1 MQRKI
6 IDKLIKWKNQTENKL
21 PLLIYGARQVGK
33 TYTLTEFAAQ
43 NYSNMIY
50 VNFEI
55 NPAIKSIFDGEIS
68 PERIISFLE
77 THFNQLIQP
86 DKTLIFFDE
95 IQSCERALTSL
106 KYFAESKKN
115 YHIAAAGSLLGVA
128 VNREKFSFPVG
139 KVQIET
145 LYPLDFEEFLWA
157 VDKRNLAEEIKTF
170 FKGNLPLPELFHQT
184 AINLFNEYL
193 ITGGMPG
200 VVAKYAADKDT
211 RGIIEI
217 KTNILNSY
225 IADMAKYAS
234 PAESVKIRT
243 AFNSIPLQLAKE
255 NKKFQ
260 YKLIKK
266 GSSASHFGAAIDWL
280 CSSGIVK
287 KCYRIEHGYVPLSA
301 YMDLSAFK
309 LYMSD
314 VGLLVQKSGLY
325 PQSVS
330 TLQNNFKGSLMEN
343 FAAQALS
350 TNGYEL
356 FYWESKS
363 IAEVDFVICID
374 GQNIPIEVKSSDNV
388 KSRSLNVYVNKYKP
402 VYSMRISS
410 KNFGYQND
418 IKSVPF
424 YAAFAI

>member
-33 TYTLTEFAAQ
+33 TYTLTEFASQ

-55 NPAIKSIFDGEIS
+55 NPAMKSIFDGEIS
-68 PERIISFLE
+68 QERIISFLE
-77 THFNQLIQP
+77 THFNQQIQP
-86 DKTLIFFDE
+86 DKTFIFFDE

-106 KYFAESKKN
+106 KYFAEGKKN

-128 VNREKFSFPVG
+128 INREKFSFPVG

-157 VDKRNLAEEIKTF
+157 VDKKKLAEEIKIL
-170 FKGNLPLPELFHQT
+170 FKDNQPIPELFHQT

-200 VVAKYAADKDT
+200 VVVKYAADRDVQE
-211 RGIIEI
+211 IIEI

-266 GSSASHFGAAIDWL
+266 GASASHFGVAIDWL

-287 KCYRIEHGYVPLSA
+287 KCHRIEHGYVPLSA

-363 IAEVDFVICID
+363 IAEVDFVICIN

-402 VYSMRISS
+402 AYSIRISS
-410 KNFGYQND
+410 KNFGYQNN